1 MRDEMVIEE
10 LAVRAIQERMDEAFR
25 GAMQRA
31 VEAGQEHAPTVVSKK
46 PGTKYPK
53 VVLAV

>member
-25 GAMQRA
+25 TAMQRA
-31 VEAGQEHAPTVVSKK
+31 VKAGQENTPTVVSKK

-53 VVLAV
+53 VVFAV

>member
-1 MRDEMVIEE
+1 MRDEMVNEE

>member
-1 MRDEMVIEE
+1 MRDETVIEE

-25 GAMQRA
+25 TAMQRT
-31 VEAGQEHAPTVVSKK
+31 VEAGHENAPTVVSKK

-53 VVLAV
+53 VVFAA